1 MKRREF
7 MAAAAVAGMAP
18 MAQTA
23 LAQADRG
30 PGAKDLFE
38 LRAYATASAD
48 KQKALEQVLGTAFVP
63 ACNRAGIGTVGVFKP
78 AEGPSTTLFVLLVHK
93 SLESVVA
100 LPAKLM
106 ADTEFLKAAAAV
118 MEAPMK
124 DPLYQRIES
133 TLMLAFD
140 AVPHVEIPSKKDT
153 RVLQLRIYES
163 HNEAKAA
170 KKIEMFNQGG
180 EVDIFRRVGMPPV
193 FFGQS
198 LVGPKLP
205 NLTYMLGFDDIDS
218 QKRGWDAFIKDP
230 AWLKLKADPQ
240 YADTVSN
247 ITNIMLRPV
256 EGSQI

>member
-7 MAAAAVAGMAP
+7 MAAAVAGMAP
-18 MAQTA
+18 MAHTA

-30 PGAKDLFE
+30 PGSKDLFE

-48 KQKALEQVLGTAFVP
+48 KQKALEQVLGSAFVP
-63 ACNRAGIGTVGVFKP
+63 AFNRAGVSTVGVFKP
-78 AEGPSTTLFVLLVHK
+78 AEGDNTALFALLVHR
-93 SLESVVA
+93 SLEAVA
-100 LPAKLM
+100 TLPAKLM
-106 ADTEFLKAAAAV
+106 ADAEFLKAAAAV

-133 TLMLAFD
+133 TIMLAFD
-140 AVPHVEIPSKKDT
+140 AVPHVEIPSKRET

-163 HNEAKAA
+163 HNETKAA
-170 KKIEMFNQGG
+170 KKVEMFNQGG

-205 NLTYMLGFDDIDS
+205 NLTYMLGFDDMDA

-247 ITNIMLRPV
+247 ITNLMLRPV